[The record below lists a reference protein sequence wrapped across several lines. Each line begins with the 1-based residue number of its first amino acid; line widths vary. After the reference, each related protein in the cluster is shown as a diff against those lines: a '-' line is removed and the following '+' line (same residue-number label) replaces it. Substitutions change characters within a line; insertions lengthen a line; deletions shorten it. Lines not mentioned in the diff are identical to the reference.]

1 MRSHSGDGGSLSMR
15 PVRSGNGSTTG
26 GVGVVRPSGDQRSS
40 KGGGAGAC
48 LCSSGPEAE
57 GEAERLSRAMPA
69 HTLMNLHKAV
79 PSESAWL

>member
-1 MRSHSGDGGSLSMR
+1 MRSRSGGGGSLSMR

-40 KGGGAGAC
+40 KGDGARAC

-57 GEAERLSRAMPA
+57 GEAERLSRFSLSMKV
-69 HTLMNLHKAV
+69 TLVDSSRNV
-79 PSESAWL
+79 VS